1 MEFKFTFIV
10 VDDPAG
16 PAITFSNGEVPEGMY
31 DLVCSAAHTV
41 GQIVTMKYPDGLAS
55 DMLMHGTINSE
66 TEQFTEVSVE
76 PMPSK
81 DTPKH

>member
-1 MEFKFTFIV
+1 MEFNFTFIIV
-10 VDDPAG
+10 NSPETVSV
-16 PAITFSNGEVPEGMY
+16 TFSKKDVPEGMQ

-41 GQIVTMKYPDGLAS
+41 GQIVTMKYHDGLAS